1 MLDMEADL
9 QVEND
14 RSSEMI
20 GGTFR
25 ELKCE
30 GCDSLLG
37 RSYFSTPSHQD
48 HIRDAFTLN
57 CEHIVSYKVGSC
69 KKVSS
74 KDEKHQNGPVIS
86 LVGIDARKALLM
98 NEQIVMVQKCMIDL
112 ATQVRKIERAFSSGH
127 VPDKRQMHQEKEEE
141 VVISKRSVNK
151 RKRNVEDE
159 EYVPPGESLS
169 EKAATTTTTTTK
181 NTVSFQLKQ
190 VPQKKKRK
198 SRLKKGTQ
206 GKGKNNRKRWTNER
220 LLSLKR
226 GVEKY
231 GPKFD
236 LIYNDPEFGLGSF
249 SSAKVVKAAYYYH
262 VYQGGGK
269 NKRKNVIHENTNGK
283 NKEGRPSKQ
292 LKENNDSN
300 SKKKVTMEF

>member
-1 MLDMEADL
+1 MLNMEADL

-14 RSSEMI
+14 RNSEMI
-20 GGTFR
+20 GGTYR

-30 GCDSLLG
+30 GCDSLVG

-69 KKVSS
+69 KKKFS
-74 KDEKHQNGPVIS
+74 KDAKHLNGPVIS

-98 NEQIVMVQKCMIDL
+98 NEQIAMVQKCMIDL
-112 ATQVRKIERAFSSGH
+112 AKQVRKIERDFSSGYVPNKRH
-127 VPDKRQMHQEKEEE
+127 VEEEKEEE
-141 VVISKRSVNK
+141 VVMSKRKK
-151 RKRNVEDE
+151 RKKNVVEDE

-169 EKAATTTTTTTK
+169 EKVATTTTTTTTK
-181 NTVSFQLKQ
+181 NTGSFQLKQ
-190 VPQKKKRK
+190 VKKKRK
-198 SRLKKGTQ
+198 SNLKLN
-206 GKGKNNRKRWTNER
+206 KGKSKRQRWTKER

-236 LIYNDPEFGLGSF
+236 LIYADPEFGLGSF

-269 NKRKNVIHENTNGK
+269 NKRKNVIHENSNGK
-283 NKEGRPSKQ
+283 NKEKRPSKKP
-292 LKENNDSN
+292 LKENVMAVPLK
-300 SKKKVTMEF
+300 KKKVIMEE